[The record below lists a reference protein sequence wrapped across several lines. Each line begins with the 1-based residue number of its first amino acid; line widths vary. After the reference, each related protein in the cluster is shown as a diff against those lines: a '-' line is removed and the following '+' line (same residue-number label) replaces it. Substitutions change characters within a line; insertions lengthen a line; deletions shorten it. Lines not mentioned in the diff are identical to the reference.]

1 MIFFLISLSFTLT
14 THCKT
19 LKWPKNDSEHFPCH
33 IFRLLPIQYCQIP
46 RIFSIHFIHFQ
57 AELSILDAVI
67 LELTGCKNDKI
78 AIQQLEKV
86 QNATGKLLEKV
97 QKV

>member
-1 MIFFLISLSFTLT
+1 LQ
-14 THCKT
+14 
-19 LKWPKNDSEHFPCH
+19 P
-33 IFRLLPIQYCQIP
+33 
-46 RIFSIHFIHFQ
+46 
-57 AELSILDAVI
+57 ELSILDAVI

>member
-1 MIFFLISLSFTLT
+1 MSHLSTSSNTILPNSSL
-14 THCKT
+14 
-19 LKWPKNDSEHFPCH
+19 FP
-33 IFRLLPIQYCQIP
+33 
-46 RIFSIHFIHFQ
+46 IHFIHFQ
-57 AELSILDAVI
+57 PELSILDAVI